1 MPLAPSS
8 AVSSTSPSSWIF
20 STTLSVNRLGWTW
33 HDQVV
38 YVCVSRE
45 RKFLGFLIHV
55 SNAFCCR
62 PADPKG
68 RKRRIK
74 CCVQKIKLQSL
85 QSGFVVFFQPTLK
98 GSKSFELFLKA
109 ITLININ
116 LTTWWWMRNVLV
128 DLVMVHAVQARF
140 FQITNLDLQMQI
152 DSKFPLQPRHKY
164 YITQYEE
171 LELSSLTQM
180 KDDYT
185 TILTDL
191 TYTREKVLL
200 NLGMKG
206 LNLLGRVQS
215 LPSGRWKFHHL
226 LLTSWHEK
234 HSTKYA
240 LIQIAWESVWIT
252 HIFYST
258 YRCNQLILAL
268 MVCSSHQTW
277 AFTMPWARK

>member
-1 MPLAPSS
+1 MPSAPSS
-8 AVSSTSPSSWIF
+8 AVSSTSPSSWIV
-20 STTLSVNRLGWTW
+20 STTLSVNRLGLAW

-38 YVCVSRE
+38 FVCVSRE

-98 GSKSFELFLKA
+98 GSKSFELFLIA

-128 DLVMVHAVQARF
+128 DLVMVHTVQARF

-171 LELSSLTQM
+171 LELSLLTQM

-185 TILTDL
+185 TNSHWSHLYTGEGTFELGNERVKPVGKSPISAVWQMKVPSSFVDKLAWKTQHQICTNTDS
-191 TYTREKVLL
+191 V
-200 NLGMKG
+200 
-206 LNLLGRVQS
+206 RVC
-215 LPSGRWKFHHL
+215 LDHK
-226 LLTSWHEK
+226 
-234 HSTKYA
+234 
-240 LIQIAWESVWIT
+240 
-252 HIFYST
+252 
-258 YRCNQLILAL
+258 
-268 MVCSSHQTW
+268 
-277 AFTMPWARK
+277 